1 MGLLAGSTICRRLFE
16 RTDSKAMA
24 SSILA
29 PVEMAPRDPILGVTE
44 AFNADPNPNKVN
56 LGVGVYYDD
65 NGKVPLLECVRRA
78 EAERV
83 KAAPPRGYLPID
95 GLAAYDRAVQELV
108 FGKDC
113 QAVKDKRVVTV
124 QAL

>member
-1 MGLLAGSTICRRLFE
+1 MRATAVGLRRRVALRRLEYGSF
-16 RTDSKAMA
+16 RPQHNLLPVILNGPTSTAMA

-78 EAERV
+78 ERQQ
-83 KAAPPRGYLPID
+83 I
-95 GLAAYDRAVQELV
+95 
-108 FGKDC
+108 
-113 QAVKDKRVVTV
+113 
-124 QAL
+124 